1 MRCPATCVHRVPGS
15 WRFECARGREK
26 PAFLF
31 KLSRRPQQL
40 SIKVVAWKS
49 LQLLYSNQISSW
61 KLWHLQKE
69 IALPTLSWLNENDC
83 FQLAYLDF
91 GCHKMLEIHIHMDVL
106 PFKREWLLLRP
117 TPRWDQRR
125 TGDRTSRCKMAT
137 MTTLRATTWMS
148 PACRFLWKAKR
159 LAGNIFRGV
168 WGNKQ
173 KQANIY
179 PLCSNPFCKWFWSG
193 FWVPKHL
200 LTGYLEH

>member
-1 MRCPATCVHRVPGS
+1 MSSHMCTPCAPGS

-31 KLSRRPQQL
+31 KVSRRPQQL

-49 LQLLYSNQISSW
+49 LQLLYPNQISSW

-91 GCHKMLEIHIHMDVL
+91 GCHEMLFEIHIHTDVL

-117 TPRWDQRR
+117 TARWDQRQHR
-125 TGDRTSRCKMAT
+125 GPDLSMQDGHNDNTS
-137 MTTLRATTWMS
+137 S
-148 PACRFLWKAKR
+148 NNVNVSR
-159 LAGNIFRGV
+159 LSVFVEG
-168 WGNKQ
+168 
-173 KQANIY
+173 
-179 PLCSNPFCKWFWSG
+179 
-193 FWVPKHL
+193 
-200 LTGYLEH
+200 